1 MRVASRLRIVTLC
14 LLAFA
19 TPSAIRAQQNRPS
32 SPPQEPSSPPQ
43 ATSSPPQSRVPNF
56 RVDVGLVPVF
66 VSVTDKAGAPIGGLD
81 RDDFTLSENG
91 KTQKI
96 AVFERDT
103 SAPLAIVLSVDLSG
117 SVFKDFAQ
125 EQQAA
130 LHFARNVLR
139 PQDRASLLA
148 FSDSTREVTGF
159 TKDAKRIANG
169 LSSLHRG
176 SGGTAFYAS
185 ILAASQ
191 LLAPERGRRVLVL
204 ISDGGNTVNGVSYQ
218 DALDEA
224 VRDEVMIYSIID
236 VPVAASAGRD
246 LGGEHAMITLSEQTG
261 GRAYYAD
268 QGSLDQIFQR
278 IADDLR
284 TQYLLGYYP
293 RKRAP
298 EEEDSSSFRSIAVK
312 VNSPANS
319 ANFSVRHRPGYYPKP
334 RE

>member
-1 MRVASRLRIVTLC
+1 MRCRVIAASARAGLFA
-14 LLAFA
+14 LAVGLFVFPA
-19 TPSAIRAQQNRPS
+19 ANAQEDAPSAA
-32 SPPQEPSSPPQ
+32 
-43 ATSSPPQSRVPNF
+43 PQSKVPNF
-56 RVDVGLVPVF
+56 RMDVGLVNVF

-81 RDDFTLSENG
+81 RDDFQLFENG
-91 KTQKI
+91 KAQKI

-103 SAPLAIVLSVDLSG
+103 SAPLAIVLSVDLSA

-130 LHFARNVLR
+130 FQFAKRVLR
-139 PQDRASLLA
+139 PQDRADLLA
-148 FSDSTREVTGF
+148 FSDGTREVTGF
-159 TKDAKRIANG
+159 TKDPKRIANALG
-169 LSSLHRG
+169 SLHAG
-176 SGGTAFYAS
+176 NGGTAFYSSIQLAS
-185 ILAASQ
+185 H
-191 LLAPERGRRVLVL
+191 LLSPEHGRRVLVV
-204 ISDGGNTVNGVSYQ
+204 ISDGGNTVNGVTYQ

-224 VRDEVMIYSIID
+224 ARDEVMIYSIID

-268 QGSLDQIFQR
+268 QASLERIFDR

-298 EEEDSSSFRSIAVK
+298 EEEQDGFRSIAVK
-312 VNSPANS
+312 MSDVAKNAKY
-319 ANFSVRHRPGYYPKP
+319 SVRNRPGYYAKP
-334 RE
+334 SD

>member
-1 MRVASRLRIVTLC
+1 VAVLATG
-14 LLAFA
+14 LLAPAAA
-19 TPSAIRAQQNRPS
+19 TAQEDAPSAPPRAK
-32 SPPQEPSSPPQ
+32 
-43 ATSSPPQSRVPNF
+43 VPNF
-56 RVDVGLVPVF
+56 KMDVGLVNVF
-66 VSVTDKAGAPIGGLD
+66 VSVTDKAGAPIGGLE
-81 RDDFTLSENG
+81 RDDFALFENG
-91 KTQKI
+91 KPQKI

-103 SAPLAIVLSVDLSG
+103 SAPLAIVLSVDLSA
-117 SVFKDFAQ
+117 SVFKDFAE

-130 LHFARNVLR
+130 YQFAKRVLR
-139 PQDRASLLA
+139 PQDRADLLA
-148 FSDSTREVTGF
+148 FSDGTREVTGF

-169 LSSLHRG
+169 LGSLRG
-176 SGGTAFYAS
+176 GNGGTAFYSSIQLAS
-185 ILAASQ
+185 H
-191 LLAPERGRRVLVL
+191 LLAPEHGRRVLVV
-204 ISDGGNTVNGVSYQ
+204 ISDGGNTVNGVTYQ

-268 QGSLDQIFQR
+268 QASLDRIFDR

-298 EEEDSSSFRSIAVK
+298 EEEQEGFRSITVK
-312 VNSPANS
+312 VKMSDVASNAKY
-319 ANFSVRHRPGYYPKP
+319 SVRNRPGYYAKP
-334 RE
+334 SE